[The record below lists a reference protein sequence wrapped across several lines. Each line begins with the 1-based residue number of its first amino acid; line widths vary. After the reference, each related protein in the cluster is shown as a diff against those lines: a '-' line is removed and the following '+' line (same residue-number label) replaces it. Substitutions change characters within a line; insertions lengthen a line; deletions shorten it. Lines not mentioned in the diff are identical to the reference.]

1 MTTWRHVVTRELVDG
16 VHVYAVRE
24 VYFDDAGAV
33 VRWTQNAVAPNED
46 SQEDLIVTIERMCE
60 AVNSGDV
67 FDIDT
72 RQWFENYPHQGQR

>member
-33 VRWTQNAVAPNED
+33 VRWTQNAVAPN
-46 SQEDLIVTIERMCE
+46 VTIERMCE